1 MESSEQGKKF
11 SAGFNA
17 MEPLS
22 DCVLCVTILDSNSRM
37 YLCEPW
43 DGLLMWANQVND
55 RHLPYIDTGLQAHFA
70 GLNICISGRCEVCPL
85 DSTYVY
91 MEPGMLCIDEHTTN
105 RRTFL
110 LIRSQDGLFSFPFRP
125 FHDTCGGTA
134 ARIEGKE
141 AE

>member
-1 MESSEQGKKF
+1 MESSKQGKKF

-70 GLNICISGRCEVCPL
+70 GLNIRHRPQRYHHQCP
-85 DSTYVY
+85 
-91 MEPGMLCIDEHTTN
+91 
-105 RRTFL
+105 
-110 LIRSQDGLFSFPFRP
+110 RP
-125 FHDTCGGTA
+125 DAGA
-134 ARIEGKE
+134 ADR
-141 AE
+141 